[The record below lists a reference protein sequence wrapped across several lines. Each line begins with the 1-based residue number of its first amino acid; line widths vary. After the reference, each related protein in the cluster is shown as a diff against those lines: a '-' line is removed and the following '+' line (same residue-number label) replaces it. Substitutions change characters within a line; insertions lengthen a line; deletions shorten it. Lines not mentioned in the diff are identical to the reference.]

1 MRGNRNREASSL
13 PSPKG
18 PQCGRMTGR
27 REDRERERRR
37 EKRKNKERE
46 REREKLITVNICQT
60 TDEYIVRISYDM
72 L

>member
-1 MRGNRNREASSL
+1 
-13 PSPKG
+13 
-18 PQCGRMTGR
+18 MTGR
-27 REDRERERRR
+27 REERERERRR

-46 REREKLITVNICQT
+46 REREREKLITVNMCQT